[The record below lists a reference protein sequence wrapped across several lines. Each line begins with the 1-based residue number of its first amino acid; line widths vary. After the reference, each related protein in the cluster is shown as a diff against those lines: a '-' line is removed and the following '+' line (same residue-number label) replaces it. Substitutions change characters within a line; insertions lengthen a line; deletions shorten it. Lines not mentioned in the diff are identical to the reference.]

1 MPSFATGMR
10 CFPLVLALIP
20 GLAAQDADL
29 AERLFRSAERAY
41 ATRSYSEALDT
52 WNQLI
57 QQAPKSPFAA
67 QALLNL
73 ARHKVAVDKRPDEAL
88 PLLERIKLEHLK
100 TPWAAEAMLLRGQLL
115 LAQCRGPQ
123 DIKEPQA
130 EFNRVVDLFPD
141 HPCVQQARFEL
152 GRSFRMVAQ
161 WGRALQN
168 YIEAVRLDPA
178 SAVARQSQLEAAE
191 ILDLMGDTTGCL
203 RMLQSLRNRFPDSAE
218 SKEAAWRIQ
227 VRVKERLQKP
237 ALRSLGPWPEG
248 RQKWLK
254 TPTLL
259 ATGPAGELYIYQD
272 DQDQASLL
280 KDGQLTPAG
289 PPVKNAKAM
298 VAAPSGQVW
307 LVTRTG
313 VLKDG
318 AAVGAAAF
326 QAPTGAAL
334 DGWGNLWVGDAK
346 APAVQVFPV
355 EGPARS
361 IPVAGAAALA
371 ALPTGGVA
379 VASDGARALLF
390 LDAQGQTRITV
401 PYGKDLPATF
411 KYVVALA
418 SDPLGHVAALVDG
431 DFEGVAV
438 WGPDGALLRS
448 ATYKTLGLAG
458 KFRAIAMDRQG
469 ALILADRSNDLLIR
483 LD

>member
-1 MPSFATGMR
+1 MRSFATGMR
-10 CFPLVLALIP
+10 CFPLVLALVP
-20 GLAAQDADL
+20 ALAAQDADL
-29 AERLFRSAERAY
+29 PERLFRSGERAY
-41 ATRSYSEALDT
+41 AIRSYAEALET

-67 QALLNL
+67 HALMNL
-73 ARHKVAVDKRPDEAL
+73 ARHKVEVDKRPDEAL

-115 LAQCRGPQ
+115 MARCRGPQ
-123 DIKEPQA
+123 DLKEPQA
-130 EFNRVVDLFPD
+130 EFNRIVDLFPD
-141 HPCVQQARFEL
+141 HPGVQQAQFEL
-152 GRSFRMVAQ
+152 GRSFRMLGQ
-161 WGRALQN
+161 WGRSLACHL
-168 YIEAVRLDPA
+168 EAVRLDPA
-178 SAVARQSQLEAAE
+178 SAVARQSRLEAAE

-203 RMLQSLRNRFPDSAE
+203 RMLQSLRNRFPDAAE
-218 SKEAAWRIQ
+218 SREAAWRIQ
-227 VRVKERLQKP
+227 VRVKQRLQKP

-272 DQDQASLL
+272 DQDQVSLL
-280 KDGQLTPAG
+280 KDGQLAPAG
-289 PPVKNAKAM
+289 PPVKNARAM
-298 VAAPSGQVW
+298 AAAPAGQIW
-307 LVTRTG
+307 LVSRAG
-313 VLKDG
+313 LFKDG
-318 AAVGAAAF
+318 VASGAVAF
-326 QAPTGAAL
+326 QAPTGAAP

-346 APAVQVFPV
+346 APAIQVFPPD
-355 EGPARS
+355 GPPRS
-361 IPVAGAAALA
+361 IPVAGCAALA

-379 VASDGARALLF
+379 AASDGARTILF

-401 PYGKDLPATF
+401 PYGKDLPAPF

-448 ATYKTLGLAG
+448 ASYKTLGLSG
-458 KFRAIAMDRQG
+458 KFRAVAMDRQG
-469 ALILADRSNDLLIR
+469 GLILADRSNDLLIR